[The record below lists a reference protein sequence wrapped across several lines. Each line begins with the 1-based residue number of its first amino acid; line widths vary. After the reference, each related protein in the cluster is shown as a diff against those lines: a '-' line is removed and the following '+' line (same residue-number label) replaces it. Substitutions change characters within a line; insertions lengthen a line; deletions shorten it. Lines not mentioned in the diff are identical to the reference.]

1 MADILLLQA
10 DPRAYAILRSGL
22 EARYRCRQIHH
33 FSEIEVLIP
42 QAGPRGC
49 ILDIF
54 HSASPIHLSA
64 LRKFRRKH
72 PSVALIAAS
81 DFTGREME
89 LYHLGRG
96 GVGGVLR
103 MEEGP
108 KSRDILKVV
117 DRALATSLAEVVVQS
132 VARDLPPLGQEAIRW
147 AIERAEAR
155 PQVSNL
161 AAALALS
168 PRAFHR
174 ELRTLNL
181 APPRSLL
188 LWGRLIQ
195 ATHLLERPYETVEN
209 VAFRLGY
216 ATGGALRK
224 ALKRHVGCSPTTLL
238 RRGGLAWTLEVFQRK
253 GLRWGAGQ

>member
-1 MADILLLQA
+1 MAEILLLQA
-10 DPRAYAILRSGL
+10 DQRAYAILSGAL
-22 EARYRCRQIHH
+22 AARYQCRQIHH
-33 FSEIEVLIP
+33 FSEVEALIP

-49 ILDIF
+49 VLDVF
-54 HSASPIHLSA
+54 DSSAPIYLSA
-64 LRKFRRKH
+64 LRHFRRKH
-72 PSVALIAAS
+72 PSVALVAAS
-81 DFTGREME
+81 DFSGREME

-96 GVGGVLR
+96 GMGGVIRL
-103 MEEGP
+103 EEAP
-108 KSRDILKVV
+108 TAREILLVL
-117 DRALATSLAEVVVQS
+117 DRALASSLAEMVVRS

-174 ELRTLNL
+174 ELRALDL

-195 ATHLLERPYETVEN
+195 ATHLLDRPHETVEN

-224 ALKRHVGCSPTTLL
+224 ALKRHVGCSHTTLL
-238 RRGGLAWTLEVFQRK
+238 KRGGLACTLEVFQRK
-253 GLRWGAGQ
+253 ALRWRS